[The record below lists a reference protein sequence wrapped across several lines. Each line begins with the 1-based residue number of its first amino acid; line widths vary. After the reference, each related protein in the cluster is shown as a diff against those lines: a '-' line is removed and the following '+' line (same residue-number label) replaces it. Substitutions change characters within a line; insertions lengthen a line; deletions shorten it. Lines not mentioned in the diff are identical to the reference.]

1 MKNPLRLIPE
11 SLRSKGNIAI
21 MLTAAV
27 LIEVTSIVQYFYAKE
42 GIRKEVE
49 HRAESE
55 LKAKS
60 LEIRNVKN
68 IVEVAV
74 ANKAWSVEQRLAQP
88 DSLLAV
94 TRKLLSDNENIVT
107 ALPRAS
113 NLVRI
118 SMNTTTWSGT
128 LNPCRRGAD
137 TGVSLTLTRG
147 AAR

>member
-68 IVEVAV
+68 C
-74 ANKAWSVEQRLAQP
+74 
-88 DSLLAV
+88 
-94 TRKLLSDNENIVT
+94 
-107 ALPRAS
+107 
-113 NLVRI
+113 
-118 SMNTTTWSGT
+118 G
-128 LNPCRRGAD
+128 
-137 TGVSLTLTRG
+137 
-147 AAR
+147 